1 MTTTDAGT
9 GFDVDAYVAQL
20 LAEYGGPEVSA
31 AELLCDRHDPD
42 AVAFTFIGADLAAH
56 DLTYGELRTRSE
68 QGAAALAALGVEAG
82 DTVATLMGKSPDL
95 VVALLSIWRLGAVQV
110 PLFTAFAWPAIQM
123 RIDGSA
129 AEVVIADP
137 DQREKIEK
145 SPGTVIVVGEA
156 EGDDLSWPELLAD
169 QDPGRPAAVTG
180 PDAALVM
187 IFTSGTTGTPKG
199 VPVPVFALA
208 AFQEYIELGL
218 DVRETDVFW
227 NAADPGWAYGLYYAI
242 LGPMAAGRRSLLL
255 TTGFSPELSAQVL
268 RRFAVTNFAAAPTVY
283 RAMRAA
289 GPELFEPPIGLRR
302 ASSAGEPL
310 TPEVVEWATAALGV
324 PVRDHYGQ
332 TEHGMMIINGWH
344 DAIRREVRAGAMG
357 HALPGWSAAVLD
369 DQNVLADVGALG
381 QVAIDT
387 SASPLMWF
395 RGYHLAPD
403 KTAEQFSADGRWYL
417 TGDAGAVD
425 ADGYFSFSAR
435 DDDVII
441 TSGYR
446 VGPFEIESVMVTHPQ
461 VGECAVVGVP
471 DELRGEVIEAFV
483 VARDPAATGPDLVTE
498 LQDWVK
504 KEFAKHAYPR
514 RIHFVDTLPKTPSGK
529 IQRFLLRK
537 DRAAQG

>member
-1 MTTTDAGT
+1 
-9 GFDVDAYVAQL
+9 
-20 LAEYGGPEVSA
+20 
-31 AELLCDRHDPD
+31 
-42 AVAFTFIGADLAAH
+42 
-56 DLTYGELRTRSE
+56 
-68 QGAAALAALGVEAG
+68 
-82 DTVATLMGKSPDL
+82 
-95 VVALLSIWRLGAVQV
+95 
-110 PLFTAFAWPAIQM
+110 
-123 RIDGSA
+123 
-129 AEVVIADP
+129 
-137 DQREKIEK
+137 
-145 SPGTVIVVGEA
+145 
-156 EGDDLSWPELLAD
+156 
-169 QDPGRPAAVTG
+169 
-180 PDAALVM
+180 
-187 IFTSGTTGTPKG
+187 
-199 VPVPVFALA
+199 
-208 AFQEYIELGL
+208 
-218 DVRETDVFW
+218 
-227 NAADPGWAYGLYYAI
+227 
-242 LGPMAAGRRSLLL
+242 
-255 TTGFSPELSAQVL
+255 
-268 RRFAVTNFAAAPTVY
+268 
-283 RAMRAA
+283 
-289 GPELFEPPIGLRR
+289 
-302 ASSAGEPL
+302 
-310 TPEVVEWATAALGV
+310 
-324 PVRDHYGQ
+324 
-332 TEHGMMIINGWH
+332 
-344 DAIRREVRAGAMG
+344 AIRREVRAGAMG

-425 ADGYFSFSAR
+425 TDGYFSFSAR

>member
-1 MTTTDAGT
+1 MTTTDDGT
-9 GFDVDAYVAQL
+9 GFDVDDHVEKL
-20 LAEYGGPEVSA
+20 LAEYGGPEASA

-42 AVAFTFIGADLAAH
+42 AVAFTFIGADLTAQ

-68 QGAAALAALGVEAG
+68 QGAAALAALGVEPG
-82 DTVATLMGKSPDL
+82 DAVATLMGKSPDL

-123 RIDGSA
+123 RIDGA
-129 AEVVIADP
+129 GAEVVISDP
-137 DQREKIEK
+137 DQRAKIEK

-156 EGDDLSWPELLAD
+156 EGDDLAWPELLAG
-169 QDPGRPAAVTG
+169 QEPGRPAAVTG

-218 DVRETDVFW
+218 DVRASDVFW

-255 TTGFSPELSAQVL
+255 TAGFSPELSAQVL
-268 RRFAVTNFAAAPTVY
+268 RTFEVTNFAAAPTVY

-289 GPELFEPPIGLRR
+289 GPELFVPAIRLRR

-310 TPEVVEWATAALGV
+310 TPEVIEWAKTTLGTE
-324 PVRDHYGQ
+324 VRDHYGQ

-344 DAIRREVRAGAMG
+344 DAIRREVRPGSMG

-395 RGYHLAPD
+395 RGYHRAPD

-446 VGPFEIESVMVTHPQ
+446 VGPFEIESVLVTHPQ

-483 VARDPAATGPDLVTE
+483 VARDAAATGPDLVTE

>member
-1 MTTTDAGT
+1 
-9 GFDVDAYVAQL
+9 
-20 LAEYGGPEVSA
+20 
-31 AELLCDRHDPD
+31 
-42 AVAFTFIGADLAAH
+42 
-56 DLTYGELRTRSE
+56 
-68 QGAAALAALGVEAG
+68 
-82 DTVATLMGKSPDL
+82 
-95 VVALLSIWRLGAVQV
+95 
-110 PLFTAFAWPAIQM
+110 
-123 RIDGSA
+123 
-129 AEVVIADP
+129 
-137 DQREKIEK
+137 
-145 SPGTVIVVGEA
+145 
-156 EGDDLSWPELLAD
+156 
-169 QDPGRPAAVTG
+169 
-180 PDAALVM
+180 
-187 IFTSGTTGTPKG
+187 
-199 VPVPVFALA
+199 
-208 AFQEYIELGL
+208 
-218 DVRETDVFW
+218 
-227 NAADPGWAYGLYYAI
+227 
-242 LGPMAAGRRSLLL
+242 
-255 TTGFSPELSAQVL
+255 
-268 RRFAVTNFAAAPTVY
+268 APTVY

-425 ADGYFSFSAR
+425 TDGYFSFSAR

-446 VGPFEIESVMVTHPQ
+446 VGPFEIES
-461 VGECAVVGVP
+461 
-471 DELRGEVIEAFV
+471 
-483 VARDPAATGPDLVTE
+483 
-498 LQDWVK
+498 
-504 KEFAKHAYPR
+504 
-514 RIHFVDTLPKTPSGK
+514 
-529 IQRFLLRK
+529 
-537 DRAAQG
+537 